1 MLLKLWRG
9 VSQTPVDLV
18 IRIELEGWFLLL
30 DKQFLPDV

>member
-1 MLLKLWRG
+1 MLLRLWRS

-18 IRIELEGWFLLL
+18 IRIKLEGWFLLL